1 MGGLL
6 LKKWRKS
13 AIFCA
18 FLRATGVLVFLL
30 SRCMCGGGWGVTG
43 VFGIVDVMDRGYAI
57 KFSYGRAVV
66 SVVVRFYRGGFAV
79 NIL

>member
-1 MGGLL
+1 MGG
-6 LKKWRKS
+6 
-13 AIFCA
+13 
-18 FLRATGVLVFLL
+18 
-30 SRCMCGGGWGVTG
+30 
-43 VFGIVDVMDRGYAI
+43 MDRGCAI

>member
-1 MGGLL
+1 MGVLL

-30 SRCMCGGGWGVTG
+30 SRCMCGGVGLC
-43 VFGIVDVMDRGYAI
+43 RC
-57 KFSYGRAVV
+57 
-66 SVVVRFYRGGFAV
+66 VVVVGGFV
-79 NIL
+79 FCVMCCVGGFSGNRVSSCS